1 MRLARVVA
9 VLEPGGAQL
18 AIARIS
24 AELCHRGIET
34 RVLAGSASQRGIEL
48 FTSRGIEV
56 ESWSEQGPLA
66 SARASAKLQYAC
78 SEGFAAWL
86 RPRVADAGV
95 VHAHMFGGW
104 WAAAAA
110 VPDGV
115 PLAASEHNAV
125 RWPDAPRFGEMRVAL
140 GRVDRFFAHGPA
152 TRKMIL
158 ELGYPRDRLRRG
170 VSPVEPGVPRPR
182 TGLPSH
188 RIVFAGRL
196 HEEKGPDLLLD
207 AVARMREPRATLMLG
222 DGPGLAPLRRKA
234 KMLGLERLVR
244 FCGWRSAVGPWL
256 AGASVC
262 AVPSRHDAWSQTAV
276 LAMRLGVHVV
286 GTAVEGLRA
295 TLGTR
300 RGVLVAPRDPDALAA
315 AIEDVLSGRRRPD
328 LGRARRYAEAFTPA
342 RVTSAYAREYAALIA
357 DGRPGEAH
365 QPARDRLTAP
375 ALSAP
380 LAAAG

>member
-1 MRLARVVA
+1 MRLVRVVA

-24 AELCHRGIET
+24 AELRHRGIQT
-34 RVLAGSASQRGIEL
+34 RVLAGSATRRGIEL

-56 ESWSEQGPLA
+56 ESWSEQTP
-66 SARASAKLQYAC
+66 RASSDASPELQYAC
-78 SEGFAAWL
+78 SDGFAAWL
-86 RPRVADAGV
+86 RPRLADAGV

-115 PLAASEHNAV
+115 PLAASEHNAA
-125 RWPDAPRFGEMRVAL
+125 RWPDAPAFGEMRAAL

-152 TRKMIL
+152 TRKMVL
-158 ELGYPRDRLRRG
+158 QLGYPRDRLRRG
-170 VSPVEPGVPRPR
+170 ASPVEPGVPPPR
-182 TGLPSH
+182 AGLPSP

-196 HEEKGPDLLLD
+196 HEEKGPDILLD
-207 AVARMREPRATLMLG
+207 AVARMREPRAILMLG
-222 DGPGLAPLRRKA
+222 DGPGLAPLRRRA
-234 KMLGLERLVR
+234 KLLGLERTVR

-262 AVPSRHDAWSQTAV
+262 AVPSRYDAWSQTAV
-276 LAMRLGVHVV
+276 LAMRLGVPVV
-286 GTAVEGLRA
+286 GTAVEGLPA
-295 TLGTR
+295 TLGSR
-300 RGVLVAPRDPDALAA
+300 RGVLVPPEDPDALAV

-342 RVTSAYAREYAALIA
+342 GVTSAYTREYAALVA
-357 DGRPGEAH
+357 DRLPGKA
-365 QPARDRLTAP
+365 QRPARVPVTAP
-375 ALSAP
+375 APSAP
-380 LAAAG
+380 LAVAG

>member
-18 AIARIS
+18 AIARVS
-24 AELCHRGIET
+24 AELRHRGIQT
-34 RVLAGSASQRGIEL
+34 RVLAGSATRRGIEL
-48 FTSRGIEV
+48 FTSRGVEI

-66 SARASAKLQYAC
+66 SADASAKLQYAC

-86 RPRVADAGV
+86 RPRLADAGV

-125 RWPDAPRFGEMRVAL
+125 RWPDAPRFGEMRAAL

-152 TRKMIL
+152 TRKMVL
-158 ELGYPRDRLRRG
+158 ELGFPRDRLRRG
-170 VSPVEPGVPRPR
+170 ASPVELGVPRPR
-182 TGLPSH
+182 AGLPSP

-234 KMLGLERLVR
+234 KVLGLERIVR
-244 FCGWRSAVGPWL
+244 FCGWRPVVGPWL

-262 AVPSRHDAWSQTAV
+262 AVPSRYDAWSQTAV
-276 LAMRLGVHVV
+276 LAMRLGVPVV

-295 TLGTR
+295 TLGSR
-300 RGVLVAPRDPDALAA
+300 RGVLVPPEDPDALAA
-315 AIEDVLSGRRRPD
+315 AIEDVLSGRIRPD

-342 RVTSAYAREYAALIA
+342 RVTSAYAREYATLVA
-357 DGRPGEAH
+357 DGRPGEADL
-365 QPARDRLTAP
+365 ATRERFTAP
-375 ALSAP
+375 APSSP
-380 LAAAG
+380 LAVAG